1 MEESVINSIWERAMD
16 FFPKLREHSLAD
28 FIERREVRV
37 GLRPYSEFSILNER
51 RSLLCRSL
59 GLWDVF
65 ILQCLINKCI
75 DVSVPDGKPV
85 IGPVPGLSNVL
96 LATGH
101 EGGGLSMVNMLS
113 YSSEDDKKK

>member
-1 MEESVINSIWERAMD
+1 MYLLYSV
-16 FFPKLREHSLAD
+16 KLTD
-28 FIERREVRV
+28 
-37 GLRPYSEFSILNER
+37 
-51 RSLLCRSL
+51 
-59 GLWDVF
+59 D
-65 ILQCLINKCI
+65 I

-113 YSSEDDKKK
+113 YSAEDI